1 MMSPRVTTGKG
12 GSLGCTV
19 SKLDVSPGRQTFRR
33 GDGLRNFT
41 HRGQPL
47 SERGSLLDTPVGQQ
61 QALGDVVLKPMSLPS
76 QGQLLGA
83 QTEIPM
89 QGMKVLVG

>member
-1 MMSPRVTTGKG
+1 M
-12 GSLGCTV
+12 
-19 SKLDVSPGRQTFRR
+19 
-33 GDGLRNFT
+33 
-41 HRGQPL
+41 
-47 SERGSLLDTPVGQQ
+47 GQQ